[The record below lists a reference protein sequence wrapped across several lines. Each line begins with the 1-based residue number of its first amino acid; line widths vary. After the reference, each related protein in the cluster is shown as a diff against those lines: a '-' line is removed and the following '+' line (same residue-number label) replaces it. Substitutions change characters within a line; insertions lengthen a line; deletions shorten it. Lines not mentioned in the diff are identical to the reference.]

1 MLENE
6 CITGDEKHR
15 LNSIY
20 SVEEHEKD
28 LVSIGKIIQK
38 KKKSKDKDST
48 SVERYPNHHGPRSN
62 KLKKTGVSLSRS
74 NSRRPGMTTLTA
86 VKDTQYN
93 NIDLKK
99 DTSKNS
105 KQNCQNA
112 EE

>member
-38 KKKSKDKDST
+38 KKKSKGKDST